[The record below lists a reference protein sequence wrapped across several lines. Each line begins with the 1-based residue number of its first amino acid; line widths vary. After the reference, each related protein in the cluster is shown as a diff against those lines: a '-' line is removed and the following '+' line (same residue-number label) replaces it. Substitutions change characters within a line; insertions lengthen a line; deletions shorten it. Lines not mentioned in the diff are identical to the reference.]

1 VRYFA
6 RYCTEIVV
14 MCVCYDATVQSRYPL
29 EEGYP
34 CLFNCLKRMDSP
46 WRVQA
51 RLREKDVQCLS
62 RLFTVRSVL
71 NSGSF
76 ADFNDMP
83 VIFS

>member
-1 VRYFA
+1 MIYFA
-6 RYCTEIVV
+6 RYCTEKFV
-14 MCVCYDATVQSRYPL
+14 MCVCYDATVQSRHPL

-51 RLREKDVQCLS
+51 RLREKDAQCLS

-71 NSGSF
+71 NSGSL

-83 VIFS
+83 IIFS